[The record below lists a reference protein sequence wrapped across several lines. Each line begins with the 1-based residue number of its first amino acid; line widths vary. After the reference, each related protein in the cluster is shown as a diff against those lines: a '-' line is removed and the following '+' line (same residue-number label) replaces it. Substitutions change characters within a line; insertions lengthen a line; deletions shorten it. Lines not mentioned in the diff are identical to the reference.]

1 MNGQNAVGSPVARKE
16 EDLRLITGHGT
27 YVSNLQLPR
36 MRHVAFGR
44 SPLAHARIRSVDAT
58 AARQVPGVRAVFTG
72 HDPAFAAVVLRAQ
85 SALPSYVETAQP
97 VLAGAVGDALGVA
110 VDRLPITPSRQWELR
125 SSGSRRGY
133 PGLKTG
139 EETPRHLSGNVSGVR

>member
-97 VLAGAVGDALGVA
+97 VLAVGVALGVA

-133 PGLKTG
+133 PGLQAG
-139 EETPRHLSGNVSGVR
+139 EETPRHLPGNVSFIR

>member
-27 YVSNLQLPR
+27 CVSNLQLPR

-72 HDPAFAAVVLRAQ
+72 TGCR
-85 SALPSYVETAQP
+85 
-97 VLAGAVGDALGVA
+97 
-110 VDRLPITPSRQWELR
+110 
-125 SSGSRRGY
+125 SRRAACGSSCHDQ
-133 PGLKTG
+133 PA
-139 EETPRHLSGNVSGVR
+139 P

>member
-1 MNGQNAVGSPVARKE
+1 MNGQNAVGSPVARKK

-58 AARQVPGVRAVFTG
+58 AA
-72 HDPAFAAVVLRAQ
+72 
-85 SALPSYVETAQP
+85 
-97 VLAGAVGDALGVA
+97 LAGAIGDALGVA
-110 VDRLPITPSRQWELR
+110 VDRLPITPSRLWELM
-125 SSGSRRGY
+125 
-133 PGLKTG
+133 L
-139 EETPRHLSGNVSGVR
+139 

>member
-27 YVSNLQLPR
+27 CVSNLQLPR

-58 AARQVPGVRAVFTG
+58 AA
-72 HDPAFAAVVLRAQ
+72 
-85 SALPSYVETAQP
+85 
-97 VLAGAVGDALGVA
+97 LAGAIGDALGVA
-110 VDRLPITPSRQWELR
+110 VDRLPITPSRLWELM
-125 SSGSRRGY
+125 
-133 PGLKTG
+133 L
-139 EETPRHLSGNVSGVR
+139 